1 MSSLQTSG
9 FKGLT
14 PLTPAAL
21 DLRNSIFPIIF
32 KGLLKS
38 SKSSWILALELRFKQ
53 KVEHF
58 CGVQAHSL
66 SPAVIL
72 PLTGVV
78 GIHQRLR
85 LVTPIRATGHILS
98 HKDQPTQKPGGDAP
112 CQECRRHPHHTAGNG
127 DAIWINRV

>member
-38 SKSSWILALELRFKQ
+38 SKSSWILVLELRFKQ
-53 KVEHF
+53 KVQHF
-58 CGVQAHSL
+58 CDVQAHPL
-66 SPAVIL
+66 SPAVLL
-72 PLTGVV
+72 PLTGVS
-78 GIHQRLR
+78 GSDQRLR
-85 LVTPIRATGHILS
+85 LVTPSWPWLS
-98 HKDQPTQKPGGDAP
+98 EFIGPIP
-112 CQECRRHPHHTAGNG
+112 PHHIAHQT
-127 DAIWINRV
+127 RRPS